1 MVRKMSS
8 ECPGFRVRQA
18 SRVLARIYDDALRPT
33 GLQASQL
40 PVLAALAMFGEPGA
54 TMSALA
60 QAVVMDRTT
69 LSRNIRPL
77 EVAGFA
83 RVARSPHDA
92 RVRVVL
98 ITRAGERALEAA
110 FPLWE
115 EAFGRIRE
123 ALGPDAIRNLQ
134 SLLSNV
140 VALATTEAPEEGDG
154 AEERPIRRGRRG

>member
-1 MVRKMSS
+1 MSS

-33 GLQASQL
+33 GLQSSQL
-40 PVLAALAMFGEPGA
+40 PVLAAVALFGEPGA

-77 EVAGFA
+77 ELAGFV

-98 ITRAGERALEAA
+98 ITRAGERALESA

-115 EAFGRIRE
+115 RAFGRIRE
-123 ALGPDAIRNLQ
+123 ALGPDAVRNLH
-134 SLLSNV
+134 SLLGNV
-140 VALATTEAPEEGDG
+140 VALATTEDPEEGG
-154 AEERPIRRGRRG
+154 RVGERAVRRGRGAPPR